1 MQTTEN
7 QTPQGGSALLTVNH
21 QPTVSNQKY
30 ILDENLKKKNT
41 RLSVDFV
48 SIIFSN
54 LDLTYVLGNF

>member
-30 ILDENLKKKNT
+30 ILDENLKKKT
-41 RLSVDFV
+41 TDCL
-48 SIIFSN
+48 
-54 LDLTYVLGNF
+54 LTLLVLFFQT